1 MSILMQKFDNYIG
14 GQAMAPA
21 SGVYFETE
29 NPFTASPWALVARG
43 NTNDA
48 DRAVGAA
55 VTAFKE
61 GPWPTLT
68 ASERGAHL
76 RRLAGLVND
85 NVDMLAAAESRDNGK
100 TITEMRGQIRNVA
113 EWYQFYA
120 GLADKLNGEVIP
132 TERRNHLNYTRHEPL
147 GVCVLI
153 VPWNSPLRLLS
164 WKLAPALAAGNTVV
178 IKPSEFTS
186 TSAVIFMSL
195 VEKAGFPAGVVNL
208 VTGFGNEVGT
218 RLVSHPDVAKVAF
231 TGGEVGGI
239 AVYTSA
245 AAKLKP
251 VSLELGGKSPN
262 IVFDDA
268 HLENAA
274 RGVVAGIFA
283 SCGQSCVAGSRLLVQ
298 RDMKNKLLSRVIEL
312 ARQIRMGDPM
322 DEATE
327 MGPIANRQQYDRIL
341 SYIEIAKADGAKLV
355 LGGRPAKRPECGDGL
370 FIEPTIFADVNN
382 KMRIAQEEVFGPV
395 LSVIT
400 FEDEKDAVRIAN
412 DTNYGLGSGLWT
424 NDLKRAHR
432 VAAQIQAGSVW
443 INTYRIS
450 SQLSPFGGYKRSGLG
465 REGGAEMLK
474 SYTQTKSVWLDLNED
489 FPYPFK
495 GR

>member
-1 MSILMQKFDNYIG
+1 MQTFDNYIG
-14 GQAMAPA
+14 GRQAPPA
-21 SGVYFETE
+21 SGEYFESE
-29 NPFTASPWALVARG
+29 NPFTARPWARVARG
-43 NTNDA
+43 NAEDV
-48 DRAVGAA
+48 DRAVAAARAAFTGGA
-55 VTAFKE
+55 
-61 GPWPTLT
+61 WPALT
-68 ASERGAHL
+68 ASERGAL
-76 RRLAGLVND
+76 LGRLADLVAG
-85 NVDMLAAAESRDNGK
+85 NVDMLSAAESRDNGK

-113 EWYQFYA
+113 EWYRFYA

-147 GVCVLI
+147 GVCALI
-153 VPWNSPLRLLS
+153 IPWNSPLRLLS

-186 TSAVIFMSL
+186 TSASVFIAL
-195 VEKAGFPAGVVNL
+195 VEKAGFPPGVVNL
-208 VTGFGNEVGT
+208 VTGFGADVGRT
-218 RLVSHPDVAKVAF
+218 LVEHPDVAKVAF
-231 TGGEVGGI
+231 TGGETGGI

-245 AAKLKP
+245 ASKLKP

-262 IVFDDA
+262 IIFADA

-274 RGVVAGIFA
+274 RGAVAGIFA
-283 SCGQSCVAGSRLLVQ
+283 SCGQSCVAGSRLVVHRGI
-298 RDMKNKLLSRVIEL
+298 RDAIVARVSEL
-312 ARQIRMGDPM
+312 AQKIRMGDPM

-341 SYIEIAKADGAKLV
+341 RYIDIARNEGATLQ
-355 LGGRPAKRPECGDGL
+355 LGGGPATRPECGDGL
-370 FIEPTIFADVNN
+370 FIEPTIFVDVDN

-400 FEDEKDAVRIAN
+400 FDDEDEAVRIAN
-412 DTNYGLGSGLWT
+412 DTPYGLGSGIWT
-424 NDLKRAHR
+424 DDLKRAHR
-432 VAAQIQAGSVW
+432 VAARIQAGSVW

-450 SQLSPFGGYKRSGLG
+450 SQLSPFGGYKRSGFG

-474 SYTQTKSVWLDLNED
+474 SYTQTKSVWLDLNAD

-495 GR
+495 GH

>member
-1 MSILMQKFDNYIG
+1 MQKFDNVIG
-14 GQAMAPA
+14 GKVVPPV
-21 SGVYFETE
+21 SGAYFETD
-29 NPFTASPWALVARG
+29 NPFLAKPWALVARS
-43 NTNDA
+43 NADDV
-48 DRAVGAA
+48 DRAVAA
-55 VTAFKE
+55 AKAAFLE

-68 ASERGAHL
+68 ASERGALL
-76 RRLAGLVND
+76 RRLADLVKD
-85 NVDMLAAAESRDNGK
+85 NVETLAIAESRDNGK
-100 TITEMRGQIRNVA
+100 TITETRGQVRNVS
-113 EWYQFYA
+113 EWYHFYA

-132 TERRNHLNYTRHEPL
+132 AERRNHLNYTRHEPL
-147 GVCVLI
+147 GVCALI

-186 TSAVIFMSL
+186 TSAFIFMSL

-208 VTGFGNEVGT
+208 ITGLGNEVGA
-218 RLVSHPDVAKVAF
+218 RLVEHPDIAKVAF
-231 TGGEVGGI
+231 TGGETGGI

-262 IVFDDA
+262 IVFEDA
-268 HLENAA
+268 NLENAA
-274 RGVVAGIFA
+274 RGAVGGIFS
-283 SCGQSCVAGSRLLVQ
+283 SCGQSCIAGSRLLVQ
-298 RDMKNKLLSRVIEL
+298 RSVRDKVLDRMIAL
-312 ARQIRMGDPM
+312 ASQIRMGDPM

-341 SYIEIAKADGAKLV
+341 RYIDIAKGEGAKLV
-355 LGGRPAKRPECGDGL
+355 LGGQPAKRSECGDGL
-370 FIEPTIFADVNN
+370 FIEPTIFADVDNR
-382 KMRIAQEEVFGPV
+382 MRIAQEEVFGPV
-395 LSVIT
+395 LSVIA
-400 FEDEKDAVRIAN
+400 FDSEEDAIRIAN
-412 DTNYGLGSGLWT
+412 DSNYGLGSGVWT

-432 VAAQIQAGSVW
+432 VAARIQAGSVW

-450 SQLSPFGGYKRSGLG
+450 SQLSPFGGYKRSGIG

-474 SYTQTKSVWLDLNED
+474 SYTQTKSVWLDLNAD
-489 FPYPFK
+489 YPYPFK